1 MTTLSYRSAHRFKL
15 NDCQWGLLYVLCFSM
30 FSFPHKFSRPQV
42 YLFERRLYIFVA
54 LRAQVYILRPANFR
68 WRRSNWCTTGSQG
81 WRWGEEIGKVARNEI
96 EFVVNWIFWMLQM
109 KWNVLF
115 ISTLSII
122 IEGFQMRLWI
132 WKRDCCSQ
140 QKFFNMTE
148 VFFLLPAY
156 DSRKVEENLNSNV
169 PPCLWKPLWLQG
181 LVLKSLNSLNPW
193 QKLFSSLVKV
203 FPNNNCEKENPARVH
218 FHCLMIL
225 FLLAENSRL
234 LDLLFPL
241 FLNQDHLFHFPKNL
255 IYKEI
260 ILLQQ
265 Y

>member
-1 MTTLSYRSAHRFKL
+1 MAAFKL
-15 NDCQWGLLYVLCFSM
+15 VYNRQSGLEVGG
-30 FSFPHKFSRPQV
+30 R
-42 YLFERRLYIFVA
+42 
-54 LRAQVYILRPANFR
+54 
-68 WRRSNWCTTGSQG
+68 NWKSCSK
-81 WRWGEEIGKVARNEI
+81 W
-96 EFVVNWIFWMLQM
+96 NWICCKLNILNASDEMECFVYF
-109 KWNVLF
+109 NTF
-115 ISTLSII
+115 YYNRRFSDETLNL
-122 IEGFQMRLWI
+122 ETRLWLSGKNSSLWLRYLSCYQHMI
-132 WKRDCCSQ
+132 TGRW
-140 QKFFNMTE
+140 
-148 VFFLLPAY
+148 
-156 DSRKVEENLNSNV
+156 NLNSNV